1 MTERIK
7 KSVSILLALLMV
19 FSIFSSQVFASNS
32 EEIESYLDSAYAKA
46 IDPYGST
53 TKNDDGQYIIPLSK
67 TSLTLKKDSSSKLY
81 TAEWSSSD
89 ESLAKITSNYSSS
102 ASAKITHPSAE
113 TGDQT
118 VTVTLTL
125 KSKSDGTEVGTRDF
139 VLLIKAQLP
148 VYNTKFSASDESGKE
163 IADFSVLVKNQRNVM
178 VSAKYDGSYDLTAET
193 TYTYTVSA
201 PGYIR
206 VTKNFTVSQNG
217 TINVTLTE
225 GFKASFSVKLA
236 NGNSTASAAIKVI
249 SADSTTT
256 YESVKDEYG
265 YDTYDYELKDG
276 TYLYSISYS
285 GGSQTASGEFTVS
298 GADITVPVQLTETL
312 YPIKI
317 KVLPESTN
325 AEVVLKKNGYSGAYG
340 DPILP
345 DGNGVYNIPSGQY
358 RYTVSA
364 DGYETVSSTFNSTDT
379 SLKNKGYVLTITLK
393 NEAETVLKKAC
404 DIIFSESGE
413 GITLSEFTGSQGYD
427 YDFKCVTW
435 DVDSDF
441 DDVNVNTT
449 ISKLLSQKIKDK
461 GSLIGV
467 SLISVKDQDGD
478 EDYSV
483 IEEDGTIDYNSVSY
497 NMIDEDYGGAV
508 YEAEIQL
515 TYNGKTATEDATF
528 VVPMHTYTRT
538 QRLDDAA
545 DYASRFSTIQANNAS
560 EYAIKGNLNLPDLSE
575 NESYNYYYICS
586 SWTSDHPEIIDKNGK
601 VTAPEND
608 TVVTLTVKTFYSESF
623 VDNTDF
629 FFDPGDLGDNES
641 LATVKV
647 TVLSAKS
654 KLTDSLKKANDLY
667 NGSSEGNGSGEYP
680 VGSRAELKAV
690 IDSATAVLNSSASA
704 AELDAASA
712 KLDEAIKT
720 FSDKQ
725 NDVIVTIT
733 GSVSYAN
740 SFIYPYQSL
749 TVTSGTAFR
758 LGYPVEA
765 AKTVNALDV
774 LVQIHKETF
783 GDDFTNDPTSYL
795 EVNKN
800 GYITRIMG
808 EKTSACGFF
817 KNQKYPVDAYGTGTT
832 ITGTLV
838 NSGDSMEYFLYNDTR
853 SYSDKYLFFDKSSA
867 EVYVGDSITLTLKGF
882 TAMFAYDSSLSV
894 PTAIESAEILVGT
907 DKNSLTSIGKFTDE
921 NGNIT
926 LSFDKSG
933 TYYISVQA
941 DYLDTSYYIP
951 AVCMIKVLDR
961 HVISVNAPES
971 FTYNQFADIT
981 VTVKSGAS
989 KIRFVNESGSTW
1001 TYNRDNSRVLSI
1013 TDNGDGTETWVIKF
1027 TAYASNT
1034 EYFVYAKYN
1043 GEGWSNDFASF
1054 TLKEKDPDKKV
1065 YSYTVDGRQD
1075 DGSLKAGLHDVTVV
1089 TGTDVFKVQL
1099 YLNGNTWTYSSA
1111 NASYKDIDGKR
1122 IWSFKTNFCIKGDV
1136 QYGIRVRTAVSAFEF
1151 SDETISL
1158 NVHK

>member
-1 MTERIK
+1 MIGKIK
-7 KSVSILLALLMV
+7 KSLSILLALLMV
-19 FSIFSSQVFASNS
+19 FSVFSSQVFASNS
-32 EEIESYLDSAYAKA
+32 DEIENYLNSAYAKA

-53 TKNDDGQYIIPLSK
+53 AKNDDGQYVIPLSK

-81 TAEWSSSD
+81 TAEWASSD

-102 ASAKITHPSAE
+102 ASAKITHPDAN

-118 VTVTLTL
+118 VTMTLTL
-125 KSKSDGTEVGTRDF
+125 KSKSDGTYVGTRDF
-139 VLLIKAQLP
+139 VLLIKAQNP

-163 IADFSVLVKNQRNVM
+163 ITDFSVLIKNQRNIT
-178 VSAKYDGSYDLTAET
+178 VSANDDGSYDLTAET
-193 TYTYTVSA
+193 TYAYTVSA

-206 VTKNFTVSQNG
+206 ATKDFTVSQDG

-225 GFKASFSVKLA
+225 GFKASFSIKLA
-236 NGNSTASAAIKVI
+236 NGNSTSSASVKVT
-249 SADSTTT
+249 STDGAVT

-265 YDTYDYELKDG
+265 YDTYDYELKNG
-276 TYLYSISYS
+276 TYLYSVSYS
-285 GGSQTASGEFTVS
+285 NGSQTASGKFTVS
-298 GADITVPVQLTETL
+298 GADISVPVQLTETL

-317 KVLPESTN
+317 KVLPENAN
-325 AEVVLKKNGYSGAYG
+325 AEIILKKNGYSGAYG

-345 DGNGVYNIPSGQY
+345 DESGVYNIPSGQY

-404 DIIFSESGE
+404 DVIFSQSGD
-413 GITLSEFTGSQGYD
+413 GITLNEFTGSQGYD
-427 YDFKCVTW
+427 YDFECVTW

-449 ISKLLSQKIKDK
+449 ISKLLSKKISGK
-461 GSLIGV
+461 GSLIDV
-467 SLISVKDQDGD
+467 SLISVTDQDGD

-483 IEEDGTIDYNSVSY
+483 IEKDGTIDYRSVSY
-497 NMIDEDYGGAV
+497 NMIDSDYGGAV
-508 YEAEIQL
+508 YDAEIQL
-515 TYNGKTATEDATF
+515 SYNGQTASESATF

-545 DYASRFSTIQANNAS
+545 DYASRFSTIQASNTS
-560 EYAIKGNLNLPDLSE
+560 EDSIKSDLDLSNLSE
-575 NESYNYYYICS
+575 NESYSYYSICS

-608 TVVTLTVKTFYSESF
+608 TVVTLSVKTFYSESF

-629 FFDPGDLGDNES
+629 FFDPGDLGENES
-641 LATVKV
+641 IASVKV

-654 KLTDSLKKANDLY
+654 KLADSLEKANKLY
-667 NGSSEGNGSGEYP
+667 ISSVEGNGSGEYP
-680 VGSRAELKAV
+680 AGSRAILKAAA
-690 IDSATAVLNSSASA
+690 DSASAVLNSGASA
-704 AELDAASA
+704 AELDAAYI
-712 KLDEAIKT
+712 KLDAAIKD
-720 FSDKQ
+720 FSSKQ

-733 GSVSYAN
+733 GSVAYAN

-749 TVTSGTAFR
+749 SVKSGTAYR
-758 LGYPVEA
+758 LGYPVESS
-765 AKTVNALDV
+765 KTVNALDV

-783 GDDFTNDPTSYL
+783 GDDFANDPNVYL
-795 EVNKN
+795 EVSKS
-800 GYITRIMG
+800 GYITKIMG

-817 KNQKYPVDAYGTGTT
+817 KNQKYPVDTYGTGTT
-832 ITGTLV
+832 VTQTIV
-838 NSGDSMEYFLYNDTR
+838 SSGDAMEYFLYGDTS
-853 SYSDKYLFFDKSSA
+853 SYSDKYLFFNKSNA
-867 EVYVGDSITLTLKGF
+867 EIYVGDSITLTLKGF
-882 TAMFAYDSSLSV
+882 TAMLAYDSSLSV
-894 PTAIESAEILVGT
+894 PTAIENAEILVGT
-907 DKNSLTSIGKFTDE
+907 NKNELTSINKFTDE

-926 LSFDKSG
+926 LTFDKSG

-941 DYLDTSYYIP
+941 DYLDTSYYVP

-961 HVISVNAPES
+961 HVISVNAPDS
-971 FTYNQFADIT
+971 FTYNQFTNIT

-1001 TYNRDNSRVLSI
+1001 TYTRDNSRVISVV
-1013 TDNGDGTETWVIKF
+1013 DNGDGTETWTIKF
-1027 TAYASNT
+1027 TAYASNS
-1034 EYFVYAKYN
+1034 EYYVYAKYI
-1043 GEGWSNDFASF
+1043 GEGWANDSVSF
-1054 TLKEKDPDKKV
+1054 TLKEKDPDKTV
-1065 YSYTVDGRQD
+1065 YSYTVDGKQE
-1075 DGSLKAGLHDVTVV
+1075 DGSVKAGIHDVTVV
-1089 TGTDVFKVQL
+1089 TGTDVIKVQL
-1099 YLNGNTWTYSSA
+1099 YLDGNTWTYSSA
-1111 NASYKDIDGKR
+1111 NATYKDVDGKR

-1136 QYGIRVRTAVSAFEF
+1136 QYSIRVRTAVSAFDF
-1151 SDETISL
+1151 SSQTISL